1 MTSRKRMEHYERWHA
16 VGCIEEGQSITGV
29 ALFFGVHHSVISR
42 LWKQLQTTQTV
53 VRRPVAGRPRVTTP
67 AEDQYIAIAAKRNR
81 TATSTRVTS
90 MITASIGKAVSA
102 ATVRQRLHMNGLYAL
117 VPRVCVPLY
126 VQSRGARLKSCLEH
140 GNRTVS
146 DWSNAMFTDESRFA
160 LEPDDMRINIWRK
173 QGTRNSPKTSP
184 NITHSEAAALW
195 FLVLVIVAYTRNRR
209 PNQKYGHGDV
219 DDDVRENIISY
230 DDEGGGEDDMNAYDI
245 TPLRIPIDSTGTPI
259 GAKPGPEKPPIKE
272 ARQRQIPPGGHP
284 DGVGDF
290 IRDHLDK
297 ADNDP
302 NAPPFDDLRNY
313 AYEGCGSTAGSLS
326 SLASGAEDNEQDFD
340 YLNGWGPRFQKLA
353 DMYGPGDSEE
363 D

>member
-1 MTSRKRMEHYERWHA
+1 MHSEKGTIS
-16 VGCIEEGQSITGV
+16 
-29 ALFFGVHHSVISR
+29 LFHTFCNLIPPHGGFVI
-42 LWKQLQTTQTV
+42 LHL
-53 VRRPVAGRPRVTTP
+53 PCVTTSLNP
-67 AEDQYIAIAAKRNR
+67 SLPLTNFPTNPSRCPEGFTITED
-81 TATSTRVTS
+81 
-90 MITASIGKAVSA
+90 GKNCTDANECLSDPC
-102 ATVRQRLHMNGLYAL
+102 LNGGS
-117 VPRVCVPLY
+117 CVNLPNGEGYYCICPDGFGGLFC
-126 VQSRGARLKSCLEH
+126 GARHEEK
-140 GNRTVS
+140 V
-146 DWSNAMFTDESRFA
+146 
-160 LEPDDMRINIWRK
+160 MRL
-173 QGTRNSPKTSP
+173 SM
-184 NITHSEAAALW
+184 AALAAILICLLNILI
-195 FLVLVIVAYTRNRR
+195 LVLVIVAYTRNRR

-340 YLNGWGPRFQKLA
+340 YLNEWGPRFQKLA